1 MDQKQQSLS
10 DKLLRRFD
18 MVMLTILASWLVG

>member
-10 DKLLRRFD
+10 DKFLRRFD